1 MKETLKTILETLT
14 KRGYRITKARTE
26 VVDAFLKNSKP
37 MTIQLLAS
45 HVRIDETSV
54 YRTVAMLLKEHL
66 IEEINA
72 QGSVSRYALNHGH
85 HHHVVC
91 QKCDMVVHI
100 SCDSEPRIPTLVK
113 GFATIYSHELT
124 FYGLC
129 TQCV

>member
-1 MKETLKTILETLT
+1 MKEAQKIILETLT

-26 VVDAFLKNSKP
+26 VIDAFLKNSKP
-37 MTIQLLAS
+37 MTIQVLAS
-45 HVRIDETSV
+45 RVSSDETSV
-54 YRTVAMLLKEHL
+54 YRTVATLLKEHL

-85 HHHVVC
+85 YHHVVC

-100 SCDSEPRIPTLVK
+100 SCDSEPHVPTLVK
-113 GFATIYSHELT
+113 GFATIHSHELT

-129 TQCV
+129 TKCI